1 MNSQQIAKV
10 MRAAQNPP
18 AIPADYQSQAFWDL
32 SDRFFHAEKPRSL
45 YATAQDLV
53 SIIRYQAMML
63 NGQWDYRALEEEV
76 FPYLK
81 RNVVLLED
89 PAETD
94 TKPRRGPAR
103 QWTNR
108 PEADMALAIER
119 FAGRER
125 AVSVLV
131 NELGYTERRAEAV
144 LRNAAMSL

>member
-18 AIPADYQSQAFWDL
+18 AIPADYQSQSFWDL
-32 SDRFFHAEKPRSL
+32 SDRFFHAEKPHSL

-53 SIIRYQAMML
+53 PVVRYQAMQL
-63 NGQWDYRALEEEV
+63 NGQWDYAALENEV

-81 RNVVLLED
+81 RNVVLLEE
-89 PAETD
+89 ETEP
-94 TKPRRGPAR
+94 KPRRGPAR

-108 PEADMALAIER
+108 PETDMALAIER
-119 FAGRER
+119 FAGRKR
-125 AVSVLV
+125 AVSVMV
-131 NELGYTERRAEAV
+131 NELGYSERRATTI